1 MAMALKLLEGKFHEE
16 SSEDESHLKDKLAMY
31 REMQEQQQFN
41 FDEANE
47 EMARYKFTQ
56 RLKKIIDQPVE
67 KPHFDEIPINLRN
80 ELNLPQNLG
89 DYEIDF

>member
-1 MAMALKLLEGKFHEE
+1 
-16 SSEDESHLKDKLAMY
+16 
-31 REMQEQQQFN
+31 
-41 FDEANE
+41 
-47 EMARYKFTQ
+47 MARYKFTQ